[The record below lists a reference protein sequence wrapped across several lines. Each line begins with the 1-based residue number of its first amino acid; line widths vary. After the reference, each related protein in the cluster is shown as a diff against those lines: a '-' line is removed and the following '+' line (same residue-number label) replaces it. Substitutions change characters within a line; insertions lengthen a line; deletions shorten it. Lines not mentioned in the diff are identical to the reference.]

1 MVEIAILGVA
11 MAFIYNVLSSKIELG
26 ANKKHYMP
34 IGIILIGILIAT
46 LYSGSQW
53 HSWGII
59 KSWFIIPI
67 FFAWMVSRSKIKKET
82 IAEAIYS
89 SSIIV
94 SSIALGYYFLGKITF
109 DGRLQ
114 AFYNSPNF
122 LAMFLAPA
130 IIIGIDKIRNSLWR
144 QIPFFM
150 VIATV
155 FYLTR
160 SYAAW
165 IAVMMSS
172 LILIGIKKEKYRLSK
187 IALVLAIGGIILFL
201 QIGTSKWEQLV
212 AFQDRSSSMSRMMI
226 WSAALKIGWDNPIIG
241 IGPGR
246 FQEKYLEYQKYFPPY
261 LEWAVPQPHNLWLAI
276 WLQLGILGVVGFGW
290 LLVIWLK
297 EFADKKDK
305 KEIDYMYLGI
315 MLSILIHGMVD
326 TPYFKNDLAI
336 IFWLIIFQANQANNK
351 KIKV

>member
-1 MVEIAILGVA
+1 V
-11 MAFIYNVLSSKIELG
+11 
-26 ANKKHYMP
+26 
-34 IGIILIGILIAT
+34 
-46 LYSGSQW
+46 
-53 HSWGII
+53 
-59 KSWFIIPI
+59 
-67 FFAWMVSRSKIKKET
+67 
-82 IAEAIYS
+82 
-89 SSIIV
+89 
-94 SSIALGYYFLGKITF
+94 
-109 DGRLQ
+109 
-114 AFYNSPNF
+114 
-122 LAMFLAPA
+122 
-130 IIIGIDKIRNSLWR
+130 
-144 QIPFFM
+144 
-150 VIATV
+150 
-155 FYLTR
+155 
-160 SYAAW
+160 
-165 IAVMMSS
+165 
-172 LILIGIKKEKYRLSK
+172 
-187 IALVLAIGGIILFL
+187 IGGIILFL

-290 LLVIWLK
+290 LLVTWLK

-351 KIKV
+351 KIKA